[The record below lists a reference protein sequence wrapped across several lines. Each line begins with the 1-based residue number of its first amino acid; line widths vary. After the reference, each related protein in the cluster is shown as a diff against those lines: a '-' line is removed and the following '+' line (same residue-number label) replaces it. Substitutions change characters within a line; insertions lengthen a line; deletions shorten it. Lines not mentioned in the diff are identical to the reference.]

1 MSDPRQD
8 PRANDPVVEITGTKV
23 PSPAPEEVPLEDD
36 GVEATGGV
44 RGGHSHSTN
53 PGQPSED
60 LDRGVNPD
68 HLRSP
73 SQGARPDS

>member
-1 MSDPRQD
+1 MTDPRQD
-8 PRANDPVVEITGTKV
+8 PRANDPVVEISGTKV
-23 PSPAPEEVPLEDD
+23 PSPAAEEMPLEDD

-53 PGQPSED
+53 PGQPSEQ
-60 LDRGVNPD
+60 LDKGVDPE

-73 SQGARPDS
+73 SQGARPEA